1 MYITG
6 KDLLGCQC
14 LHIILEITFQRTCAV
29 NRIITV
35 IHYHL
40 FGSICKLQRK
50 LLVSQTVAE
59 LFDHKIYDLTYII
72 LGQRLE
78 HDNLIQTVQK
88 FRTEMT
94 TKIIHNLFLCL
105 RFDISLLVDT
115 VKKVRRTNVGSH
127 DQDRILKINRT
138 SL

>member
-14 LHIILEITFQRTCAV
+14 LHVILEITLQRTCTV

-35 IHYHL
+35 VHYHL
-40 FGSICKLQRK
+40 FGSICKLQGK
-50 LLVSQTVAE
+50 LLVSQTVTE
-59 LFDHKIYDLTYII
+59 LFDHKIYDLANVI

-78 HDNLIQTVQK
+78 HDDLIQTVQK
-88 FRTEMT
+88 LRTEVA
-94 TKIIHNLFLCL
+94 TKVIHNLLLCL
-105 RFDISLLVDT
+105 RLDVTLLIDT
-115 VKKVRRTNVGSH
+115 VKKVRRTNVGCH
-127 DQDRILKINRT
+127 DQDRVLEINGT